1 MKAESITFQAGTKYT
16 CFMVLK
22 FSQKQKFYPYPYKK
36 SRKRAFWGEKSELFI
51 ILSYIMIVFI
61 LNMWDVS
68 HTIKLAPKIAMVAV
82 FMEKNLKNGK
92 FSILQIFT

>member
-1 MKAESITFQAGTKYT
+1 MLYGSKIFAEAKILPLPLQ
-16 CFMVLK
+16 
-22 FSQKQKFYPYPYKK
+22 K